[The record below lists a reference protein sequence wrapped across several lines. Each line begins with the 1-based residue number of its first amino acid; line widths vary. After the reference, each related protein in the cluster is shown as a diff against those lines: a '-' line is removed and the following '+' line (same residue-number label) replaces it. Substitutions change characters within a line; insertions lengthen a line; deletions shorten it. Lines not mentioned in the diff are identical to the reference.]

1 MITFPN
7 AKINLGLNIV
17 EKRPDGYHNLETIFY
32 PINLQDALEVT
43 RRENN
48 DKEYTLH
55 ISGSPLEGEPEDN
68 LVVKAYKLLKKDYPG
83 LLPVDIH
90 MYKHI
95 PAGAG
100 LGGGSS
106 DAACMIKLLNDK
118 FSLGLST
125 ERMEEYAAKL
135 GADCAFFIRNKPV
148 FATGIGNLF
157 EPVEL
162 SLKGYHIILIKPDI
176 FVSTRDA
183 FAEIKPVRPAVS
195 LKEIVKQPMETWKH
209 SMKNDFEDSV
219 FKKFPEIAAIKDE
232 LYDLGAVYA
241 AMSGSGSSVYGIFK
255 APIENVEDKFCGC
268 FAGRERW
275 NSVADQWLVI
285 SGLRCHAAGIN
296 H

>member
-125 ERMEEYAAKL
+125 ERMEEYAVKL

-162 SLKGYHIILIKPDI
+162 SLKGYHIILINPDI

-183 FAEIKPVRPAVS
+183 FAEITPVRPAVS
-195 LKEIVKQPMETWKH
+195 LKEIVKQPMETWKN

-268 FAGRERW
+268 FCRQRALE
-275 NSVADQWLVI
+275 
-285 SGLRCHAAGIN
+285 
-296 H
+296 

>member
-55 ISGSPLEGEPEDN
+55 ISGAPLEGDPEDN

-125 ERMEEYAAKL
+125 ERMEEYAVKL
-135 GADCAFFIRNKPV
+135 GADCSFFIRNKPV

-195 LKEIVKQPMETWKH
+195 LKEIVKQPMETWKN

-268 FAGRERW
+268 FCRQRALE
-275 NSVADQWLVI
+275 
-285 SGLRCHAAGIN
+285 
-296 H
+296 

>member
-68 LVVKAYKLLKKDYPG
+68 LVVKAYKLLKKDYPE

-125 ERMEEYAAKL
+125 ERMEEYAVKL

-268 FAGRERW
+268 FCRQRALE
-275 NSVADQWLVI
+275 
-285 SGLRCHAAGIN
+285 
-296 H
+296 

>member
-55 ISGSPLEGEPEDN
+55 ISGFPLEGEPEDN

-106 DAACMIKLLNDK
+106 DTACMIKLLNDK

-125 ERMEEYAAKL
+125 ERMEEYAVKL

-195 LKEIVKQPMETWKH
+195 LKEIVKQPMETWKN

-268 FAGRERW
+268 FCRQRALE
-275 NSVADQWLVI
+275 
-285 SGLRCHAAGIN
+285 
-296 H
+296 

>member
-1 MITFPN
+1 
-7 AKINLGLNIV
+7 
-17 EKRPDGYHNLETIFY
+17 
-32 PINLQDALEVT
+32 
-43 RRENN
+43 
-48 DKEYTLH
+48 
-55 ISGSPLEGEPEDN
+55 
-68 LVVKAYKLLKKDYPG
+68 
-83 LLPVDIH
+83 
-90 MYKHI
+90 
-95 PAGAG
+95 
-100 LGGGSS
+100 
-106 DAACMIKLLNDK
+106 MIKLLNDK
-118 FSLGLST
+118 FSLRLST

-195 LKEIVKQPMETWKH
+195 LKEIVKQPIETWKS

-268 FAGRERW
+268 FCRQRALE
-275 NSVADQWLVI
+275 
-285 SGLRCHAAGIN
+285 
-296 H
+296 

>member
-125 ERMEEYAAKL
+125 ERMEEYAVKL

-195 LKEIVKQPMETWKH
+195 LKEIVKQPMETWKN

-255 APIENVEDKFCGC
+255 APIENVEDKFCGYFC
-268 FAGRERW
+268 RQRALE
-275 NSVADQWLVI
+275 
-285 SGLRCHAAGIN
+285 
-296 H
+296 

>member
-68 LVVKAYKLLKKDYPG
+68 LVVQAYKLLKKDYPG

-100 LGGGSS
+100 RGGGTTE
-106 DAACMIKLLNDK
+106 AACMIKLLNDK

-125 ERMEEYAAKL
+125 ERMEEYAVKL

-195 LKEIVKQPMETWKH
+195 LKEIVKQPMETWKN

-268 FAGRERW
+268 FCRQRALE
-275 NSVADQWLVI
+275 
-285 SGLRCHAAGIN
+285 
-296 H
+296 

>member
-7 AKINLGLNIV
+7 AKINLGLNII

-55 ISGSPLEGEPEDN
+55 ISGAPLEGEPEDN

-125 ERMEEYAAKL
+125 ERMEEYAVKL

-176 FVSTRDA
+176 FVSTRNA

-195 LKEIVKQPMETWKH
+195 LKEIVKQPMETWKN

-268 FAGRERW
+268 FCRQRALE
-275 NSVADQWLVI
+275 
-285 SGLRCHAAGIN
+285 
-296 H
+296 

>member
-55 ISGSPLEGEPEDN
+55 ISGALLEGEPEDN

-125 ERMEEYAAKL
+125 ERMEEYAVKL

-195 LKEIVKQPMETWKH
+195 LKEIVKQPMETWKN
-209 SMKNDFEDSV
+209 SMKYDFEDSV

-268 FAGRERW
+268 FCRQRALE
-275 NSVADQWLVI
+275 
-285 SGLRCHAAGIN
+285 
-296 H
+296 

>member
-125 ERMEEYAAKL
+125 ERMEEYAVKL

-162 SLKGYHIILIKPDI
+162 SLKGYHIILIKPEI
-176 FVSTRDA
+176 FVSSGDA
-183 FAEIKPVRPAVS
+183 FDVIKPVRAAVS

-241 AMSGSGSSVYGIFK
+241 AMSGSGSTVYGIFK
-255 APIENVEDKFCGC
+255 APIENVEDKFSGC
-268 FAGRERW
+268 FCRQRALE
-275 NSVADQWLVI
+275 
-285 SGLRCHAAGIN
+285 
-296 H
+296 

>member
-118 FSLGLST
+118 FSLELST
-125 ERMEEYAAKL
+125 ERMEEYAVKL

-157 EPVEL
+157 GPVEL

-195 LKEIVKQPMETWKH
+195 LKEIVKQPMETWKN

-268 FAGRERW
+268 FCRQRALE
-275 NSVADQWLVI
+275 
-285 SGLRCHAAGIN
+285 
-296 H
+296 

>member
-125 ERMEEYAAKL
+125 ERMEEYAVKL

-219 FKKFPEIAAIKDE
+219 FKKFPEIVAIKDE

-268 FAGRERW
+268 FCRQRALE
-275 NSVADQWLVI
+275 
-285 SGLRCHAAGIN
+285 
-296 H
+296 

>member
-43 RRENN
+43 QRENN

-68 LVVKAYKLLKKDYPG
+68 LVVKAYKLLKKT
-83 LLPVDIH
+83 
-90 MYKHI
+90 I
-95 PAGAG
+95 PTVAGRYTHVQAYTAGAG

-125 ERMEEYAAKL
+125 ERMEEYAVKL

-195 LKEIVKQPMETWKH
+195 LKEIVKQPMETWKN

-241 AMSGSGSSVYGIFK
+241 A
-255 APIENVEDKFCGC
+255 
-268 FAGRERW
+268 
-275 NSVADQWLVI
+275 
-285 SGLRCHAAGIN
+285 
-296 H
+296 